1 MIKMKFSEK
10 ILSKNQLIKDLIKIN
25 KWIKFNLNYQV
36 VNVNIIIHLVNQN
49 RNLLKEMKLYH
60 RIEDR
65 YNDYFIKKVCIIVF

>member
-25 KWIKFNLNYQV
+25 KWIKFNLNYQI